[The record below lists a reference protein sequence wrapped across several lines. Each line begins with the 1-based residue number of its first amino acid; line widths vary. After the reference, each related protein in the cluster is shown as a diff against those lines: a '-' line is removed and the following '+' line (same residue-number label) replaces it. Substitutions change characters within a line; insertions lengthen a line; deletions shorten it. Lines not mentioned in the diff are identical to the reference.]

1 LDAGSIPAVSTKLY
15 IKDYMKTFY
24 DIEEQDRA
32 ISILQKAYLNDS
44 IAQAYLFDGISGI
57 GKSLVAKVFIKLINC
72 KNPTP
77 TLNPCNKCSNCIK
90 IEKNSFID
98 LIHIKPNSTK
108 EIIKIDKIRQI
119 EEKIAYKAY
128 NGKYKVILIEDAEQ
142 MNISSS
148 NALLKTL
155 EEPPPNTVFIL
166 TASKISK
173 LPDTILSRC
182 QKILFSP
189 LSKEVI
195 YAKLKLEYNSLEDNN
210 LKIIASISQGS
221 MTIAKEIIENNILN
235 LRKEFIE
242 IILLQNNTKLAN
254 LIKYIKKIIKE
265 FKGENFYFLA
275 FFLEI
280 LKSIIRDALIFN
292 SKLSKNLLL
301 NFDYIN
307 VIEKISTNDSNILIQ
322 EGEKISNLQNQ
333 ILTNVNIETAFENYF
348 ISFLKRGI
356 V

>member
-1 LDAGSIPAVSTKLY
+1 
-15 IKDYMKTFY
+15 MKTFY

-32 ISILQKAYLNDS
+32 ISILQKAYLNGS

-57 GKSLVAKVFIKLINC
+57 GKSLIARVFIKLINC
-72 KNPTP
+72 ENPLP
-77 TLNPCNKCSNCIK
+77 SLNPCNKCNNCIN
-90 IEKNSFID
+90 IENGNFVD

-108 EIIKIDKIRQI
+108 EIIKIDKIREI

-128 NGKYKVILIEDAEQ
+128 QGKYKVVLIEDAEQ

-155 EEPPPNTVFIL
+155 EEPPPNTIFIL

-189 LSKEVI
+189 LSKEII
-195 YAKLKLEYNSLEDNN
+195 YAKLKLEYTSLNESE
-210 LKIIASISQGS
+210 LKVVASIAQGS
-221 MTIAKEIIENNILN
+221 MTIAKEIIENNILK

-242 IILLQNNTKLAN
+242 VVLFSGNTKLAN
-254 LIKYIKKIIKE
+254 LIKYIKKMIKE
-265 FKGENFYFLA
+265 FKGEKFYFLA

-280 LKSIIRDALIFN
+280 LKSIIRDALIYN
-292 SKLSKNLLL
+292 SKLSKNILL
-301 NFDYIN
+301 NSDYHDI
-307 VIEKISTNDSNILIQ
+307 IKKMSATDSSILIE
-322 EGEKISNLQNQ
+322 EGEKLSNLQNQ

>member
-1 LDAGSIPAVSTKLY
+1 
-15 IKDYMKTFY
+15 MKTFY

-32 ISILQKAYLNDS
+32 ISILQKAYLNNS
-44 IAQAYLFDGISGI
+44 IAQAYLFEGISGI
-57 GKSLVAKVFIKLINC
+57 GKSLIAKVFIKLINC

-77 TLNPCNKCSNCIK
+77 ALNPCNECSNCIN
-90 IEKNSFID
+90 IENGTCID
-98 LIHIKPNSTK
+98 LIHVKPNSTK
-108 EIIKIDKIRQI
+108 EIIKIDKIREI
-119 EEKIAYKAY
+119 EEKIAYSAY
-128 NGKYKVILIEDAEQ
+128 KGNYKVVLIEDAEQ

-155 EEPPPNTVFIL
+155 EEPPSNTIFIL

-189 LSKEVI
+189 LSKDVI
-195 YAKLKLEYNSLEDNN
+195 YARLKLEYTSIKDND
-210 LKIIASISQGS
+210 LRIIASISQGS
-221 MTIAKEIIENNILN
+221 ITIAKEIIENNILEI
-235 LRKEFIE
+235 RKEFIDT
-242 IILLQNNTKLAN
+242 ILLDNSTKLAN

-265 FKGENFYFLA
+265 FRGEKFYFLA

-280 LKSIIRDALIFN
+280 LKSMMRDALIFN
-292 SKLSKNLLL
+292 SKLSKNILL
-301 NFDYIN
+301 NSDYIN
-307 VIEKISTNDSNILIQ
+307 IIEKISTNDSSVLIA
-322 EGEKISNLQNQ
+322 EGEKISNLQNK
-333 ILTNVNIETAFENYF
+333 ILTNVNVETAFENYF